1 VGERKGANFHDEIF
15 SWLEEEVQGIWIR
28 IMGKGRLG
36 KNNLQTWEE
45 IELRYE
51 TTIRY

>member
-1 VGERKGANFHDEIF
+1 MMRYSPGWRRRCKESG
-15 SWLEEEVQGIWIR
+15 LR